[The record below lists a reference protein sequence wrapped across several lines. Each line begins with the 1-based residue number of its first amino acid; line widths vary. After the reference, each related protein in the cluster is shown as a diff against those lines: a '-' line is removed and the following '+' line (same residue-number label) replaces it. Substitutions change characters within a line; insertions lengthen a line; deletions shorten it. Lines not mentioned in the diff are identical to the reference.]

1 MAMQLGRRWMKY
13 SVVGRRMVL
22 VLCFS
27 CIYSTVTLLKF
38 SITTGKY
45 SWGTRWAEWSD
56 LMAAGI
62 QENQNI
68 YHNSSLIRGNGPS
81 TYITL
86 PPPNASKSPISF
98 DACCGIGH
106 RLSRDIPALV
116 YAISQSRTIHPVWTD
131 VNFFTLFNETTYIK
145 NGERADE
152 MLWNG
157 YPKDWYNFSSLASHH
172 IVKLDSSDAY
182 NAYNDGALDDHLSS
196 MRLFEMPLGHSI
208 VKSLSD
214 NLSPLV
220 LSYLGPLRSQYVPEN
235 VGLHLC
241 AHIREGNNE
250 TGDWEGKTWRHINL
264 FSILNET
271 LESMKTFTQKT
282 SSSSRNANKQQ
293 VSVFVA
299 SDNTKARTW
308 FEDNV
313 PNKDW
318 HVVKPGK
325 EMSRPENGVW
335 FGEHGSKTSSNLT
348 QNDLNE
354 AMAEAVADV
363 FALGECDA
371 LYIPSYSSFSV
382 TGIMLTRAER
392 RKIFF
397 LGKDGF
403 VEYPGDSPI
412 YSY

>member
-1 MAMQLGRRWMKY
+1 M
-13 SVVGRRMVL
+13 
-22 VLCFS
+22 
-27 CIYSTVTLLKF
+27 
-38 SITTGKY
+38 
-45 SWGTRWAEWSD
+45 
-56 LMAAGI
+56 
-62 QENQNI
+62 
-68 YHNSSLIRGNGPS
+68 
-81 TYITL
+81 
-86 PPPNASKSPISF
+86 
-98 DACCGIGH
+98 
-106 RLSRDIPALV
+106 
-116 YAISQSRTIHPVWTD
+116 
-131 VNFFTLFNETTYIK
+131 
-145 NGERADE
+145 
-152 MLWNG
+152 
-157 YPKDWYNFSSLASHH
+157 
-172 IVKLDSSDAY
+172 
-182 NAYNDGALDDHLSS
+182 
-196 MRLFEMPLGHSI
+196 
-208 VKSLSD
+208 
-214 NLSPLV
+214 
-220 LSYLGPLRSQYVPEN
+220 PEN

-299 SDNTKARTW
+299 SDNAKARTW

-313 PNKDW
+313 PNKYW

-325 EMSRPENGVW
+325 EFSRPENGVW

-412 YSY
+412 YS

>member
-1 MAMQLGRRWMKY
+1 MAAVLLCIKRDKTGDVGSYRFLFIEVRSIELIDMHKNHKTSSTMAMQLGRRSRKY

-45 SWGTRWAEWSD
+45 SWGTQWAEWSD

-131 VNFFTLFNETTYIK
+131 INFFTLFNETTYIK

-157 YPKDWYNFSSLASHH
+157 YPKDWYSFSSLASHH

-208 VKSLSD
+208 VKSLRFYHTWD
-214 NLSPLV
+214 HCDHNMCPKMLV
-220 LSYLGPLRSQYVPEN
+220 YIYV
-235 VGLHLC
+235 
-241 AHIREGNNE
+241 HI
-250 TGDWEGKTWRHINL
+250 
-264 FSILNET
+264 
-271 LESMKTFTQKT
+271 
-282 SSSSRNANKQQ
+282 
-293 VSVFVA
+293 
-299 SDNTKARTW
+299 
-308 FEDNV
+308 
-313 PNKDW
+313 
-318 HVVKPGK
+318 
-325 EMSRPENGVW
+325 
-335 FGEHGSKTSSNLT
+335 
-348 QNDLNE
+348 
-354 AMAEAVADV
+354 
-363 FALGECDA
+363 
-371 LYIPSYSSFSV
+371 
-382 TGIMLTRAER
+382 
-392 RKIFF
+392 
-397 LGKDGF
+397 
-403 VEYPGDSPI
+403 
-412 YSY
+412 